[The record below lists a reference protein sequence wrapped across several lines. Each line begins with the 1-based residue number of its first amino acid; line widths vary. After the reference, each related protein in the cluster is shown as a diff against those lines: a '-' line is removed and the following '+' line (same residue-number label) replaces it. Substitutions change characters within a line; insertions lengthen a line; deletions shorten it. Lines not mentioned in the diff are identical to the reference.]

1 MNLELP
7 PTLPAC
13 SLPNER
19 SSPLVVAD
27 LEPVSNRRSS
37 SIYDTE
43 TSSTGD
49 ADGETTIFQEKTMVE
64 GIDEEAEDSPAKI
77 GVDTFHSSFRLSGV
91 HTEEKASVSGPNPL
105 QNYFAEK
112 DVTEANHDVTI
123 VGEAGDIVDASGKLL
138 YPDAN
143 TRPVGSQRASH
154 LRLDLK
160 PPSPH
165 PWDLVE
171 PPNDHRKPGYYSPSA
186 SHNFHAM
193 QSTTNARPLIPKSSY
208 YFGPPP
214 LDSAYGTAPIGQ
226 IGVHHPR
233 EIIRV
238 ERDYT
243 GGELVQFAPIYP
255 LELENRL
262 TPTQFLE
269 SINSINELLIS
280 AHSLRHSFLDNVL
293 TVFSLQ
299 LSKLFVTTHYEKEMQ
314 RVHHLIDDLN
324 AALFNPVGLNI
335 LWPEN
340 VAFLFLEIEYY

>member
-1 MNLELP
+1 MNLELL

-27 LEPVSNRRSS
+27 LQPVSG
-37 SIYDTE
+37 IYDTE

-49 ADGETTIFQEKTMVE
+49 ADGETTIFHDKTMVE
-64 GIDEEAEDSPAKI
+64 NDGEAEEPPEKI
-77 GVDTFHSSFRLSGV
+77 GVDSIHSSFRLSGV

-105 QNYFAEK
+105 QNYLAEK

-143 TRPVGSQRASH
+143 ARPVGSRRASH

-171 PPNDHRKPGYYSPSA
+171 PPNDHRKPGYYSPSG

-193 QSTTNARPLIPKSSY
+193 QSTTCVVFMI
-208 YFGPPP
+208 F
-214 LDSAYGTAPIGQ
+214 
-226 IGVHHPR
+226 
-233 EIIRV
+233 
-238 ERDYT
+238 
-243 GGELVQFAPIYP
+243 
-255 LELENRL
+255 
-262 TPTQFLE
+262 
-269 SINSINELLIS
+269 
-280 AHSLRHSFLDNVL
+280 SLRD
-293 TVFSLQ
+293 
-299 LSKLFVTTHYEKEMQ
+299 
-314 RVHHLIDDLN
+314 
-324 AALFNPVGLNI
+324 
-335 LWPEN
+335 
-340 VAFLFLEIEYY
+340 

>member
-1 MNLELP
+1 MNLELL

-27 LEPVSNRRSS
+27 LEPVSNHRSS
-37 SIYDTE
+37 SISDTE

-64 GIDEEAEDSPAKI
+64 GNDGEAEELPAKI
-77 GVDTFHSSFRLSGV
+77 GVDTSFRLSGI

-105 QNYFAEK
+105 QNYLAEK

-138 YPDAN
+138 YGYADTS
-143 TRPVGSQRASH
+143 TRPVGSRRASH

-171 PPNDHRKPGYYSPSA
+171 PPNDQRKLGYYSPSA

-193 QSTTNARPLIPKSSY
+193 QSTTCVVFMI
-208 YFGPPP
+208 FGF
-214 LDSAYGTAPIGQ
+214 
-226 IGVHHPR
+226 
-233 EIIRV
+233 
-238 ERDYT
+238 RD
-243 GGELVQFAPIYP
+243 
-255 LELENRL
+255 
-262 TPTQFLE
+262 
-269 SINSINELLIS
+269 
-280 AHSLRHSFLDNVL
+280 
-293 TVFSLQ
+293 
-299 LSKLFVTTHYEKEMQ
+299 
-314 RVHHLIDDLN
+314 
-324 AALFNPVGLNI
+324 
-335 LWPEN
+335 
-340 VAFLFLEIEYY
+340 